1 MKYLLDTNVLSE
13 LRKTNCSPKV
23 KTFTDN
29 ILLTNLFISAM
40 SIGEIIVGIEKLPE
54 GKKRTELSLW
64 LNAHVLPQF
73 EQRIISMDSGV
84 MQEWGRLF
92 ANSKRTLPLKDSF
105 IAACALANH
114 LTLVTRNTRDFKDI
128 GGLNLM
134 NPWE

>member
-23 KTFTDN
+23 RTFTDN

-73 EQRIISMDSGV
+73 EHRIISMDSGV

-105 IAACALANH
+105 IAACAMTHH
-114 LTLVTRNTRDFKDI
+114 LTLVTRNTRDFEDI